1 MERLLSIGE
10 VAKRLRVSVDVVR
23 SLTENATLKAVRTGG
38 GHRRYR
44 PEEVERFKATRR
56 APAKNAPLERP
67 TRKPPNRADLEEPD
81 IEEDQPTL
89 EDLQAEFERQQV
101 RERAESERQ
110 RLEGLK
116 KYGRDLA
123 LWTLLPAE
131 GRARV
136 IEDLEEFVTSTRV
149 PPSLSEPEAQVIV
162 FARVQQIA
170 NEFRETENQR
180 LAKEREGEDRRRKQG
195 DDERRLKAL
204 IDHGINYA
212 RGQTVSGWDTSAA
225 DKARREVGRT
235 LRSEVK
241 VDWSDA
247 DVRDC
252 VDDILAE
259 WEDDDAEYEDYDEDE
274 YEGDDEGEED
284 EVDDETW

>member
-1 MERLLSIGE
+1 MDRLLSIGE
-10 VAKRLRVSVDVVR
+10 VAKRLRISVDVVR

-56 APAKNAPLERP
+56 APAKNATLERP
-67 TRKPPNRADLEEPD
+67 TRKPANRADLEKPD
-81 IEEDQPTL
+81 IEEDEPTL

-123 LWTLLPAE
+123 LWTLLPPE

-136 IEDLEEFVTSTRV
+136 IEDLEGFVTSTRV
-149 PPSLSEPEAQVIV
+149 PPSLPEPEAQLIV

-170 NEFRETENQR
+170 KEFRETENQR
-180 LAKEREGEDRRRKQG
+180 LAKEREDKDRRRKQG

-204 IDHGINYA
+204 IDHGLNYA
-212 RGQTVSGWDTSAA
+212 RAQTVSGLDTHEA

-241 VDWSDA
+241 IDWSEA
-247 DVRDC
+247 DVRDR

-259 WEDDDAEYEDYDEDE
+259 WDDDDGEDEDYDEDE

-284 EVDDETW
+284 GVDDETR

>member
-23 SLTENATLKAVRTGG
+23 SLTENGTLKAHRTGG

-44 PEEVERFKATRR
+44 PEEVERFRATRR

-67 TRKPPNRADLEEPD
+67 TRKPANRADLVEPD
-81 IEEDQPTL
+81 MEQDQPTL
-89 EDLQAEFERQQV
+89 EDLEAEFARQQV

-123 LWTLLPAE
+123 LWTLLPAD

-149 PPSLSEPEAQVIV
+149 PPSLTLPEAQLIV

-170 NEFRETENQR
+170 NEFRETENRR

-212 RGQTVSGWDTSAA
+212 RGQTVSGWDTSEA

-241 VDWSDA
+241 IDWSDA
-247 DVRDC
+247 DVRDR

-259 WEDDDAEYEDYDEDE
+259 WEDDDGEDEDYDEDE

-284 EVDDETW
+284 GVDDETR